1 MRKFVGNPII
11 KQDLESFEKIRDSAI
26 AFCQYINAGGSVCD
40 FTEKMIN
47 DVIDIVMKLKANRDF
62 KYKYLGYDIPMYNDN
77 GEKVKTA
84 LS

>member
-26 AFCQYINAGGSVCD
+26 AFCQYINAGGVVCD
-40 FTEKMIN
+40 FTQKMVD
-47 DVIDIVMKLKANRDF
+47 DVIDSAMKLKANRDF
-62 KYKYLGYDIPMYNDN
+62 KYKYLGYDIPIYNDN
-77 GEKVKTA
+77 GDKIISV